1 MKRVPTYVSP
11 EASHFPEVGLKEHP
25 SAPQPSGPPPTPKR
39 SQPVPSARPPPSSHS
54 PPASQCVGIVTS
66 PSPPGPQG
74 RQMCLSSIL
83 RLRLTGSRDTGGGG
97 AILHQGLAPQPASR
111 PGCAEGDK
119 LETTHSLEMPPPRHP
134 PGGGAWAPDHRRT
147 VTIPLGGAIDRSES
161 LNIKKQV
168 LDSRWWESPLK
179 K

>member
-119 LETTHSLEMPPPRHP
+119 LETTHSLEMPPPATPP
-134 PGGGAWAPDHRRT
+134 PGGLGHLITEGRSLSPWAEPSTEVSLSTSKNRFW
-147 VTIPLGGAIDRSES
+147 ILGGGS
-161 LNIKKQV
+161 LH
-168 LDSRWWESPLK
+168 
-179 K
+179 